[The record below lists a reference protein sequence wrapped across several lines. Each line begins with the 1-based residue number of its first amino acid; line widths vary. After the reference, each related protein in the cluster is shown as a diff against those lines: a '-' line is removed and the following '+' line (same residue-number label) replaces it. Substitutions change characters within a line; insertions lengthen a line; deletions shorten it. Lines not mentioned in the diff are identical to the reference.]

1 MNPVMPAHPQP
12 NHTLLAI
19 PIGSAHDLSP
29 RPRRIVYAAATAAG
43 VGALVGGALIAAGPQ
58 SAGAVLVL
66 VAMLSALVLLW
77 VVRLANF

>member
-19 PIGSAHDLSP
+19 PIGFAHDLSP
-29 RPRRIVYAAATAAG
+29 RPRRIVYAAAIAAG

-58 SAGAVLVL
+58 SAGAVLVI